1 MDADGRPG
9 SRPTAPG
16 GSDSGPD
23 IPETLY
29 HPKVVLVTGAC
40 RFLGGYLT
48 ARLAQN
54 QLIEHVIA
62 VDAITP
68 SKDMLRRMGRA
79 EFVRADIRNP
89 FIAKVIRNGNVDTV
103 VHAAAASYVPQSGR
117 AALKELNVMGAMQLF
132 AACQKAPSVRR
143 VILKSTSEIY
153 GSSPRDPVMFTEDSS
168 ARRPPG
174 EGFARDS
181 IDIEGYA
188 RGLARRRPDI
198 DVTIAR
204 YQAILGPR
212 IQTRMGAYL
221 SAPIVPS
228 VIGYQPRLQFLHEED
243 ALGALEHI
251 TLSAPSG
258 TFNIAA
264 DGVIT
269 LTQAIRRAGRIELP
283 VPSGLVTPITGVFA
297 DVRSARL
304 RSSQMDYLTY
314 GRVLDNTRMR
324 TRLGFEPRFTTSET
338 LEDFIER
345 GAFAVLRHRKT
356 GEYLRLRCRA
366 EDTYREFVLDVDL
379 LPAGVSGAIAAHLVP
394 AAGVEA
400 TRTVRLMRAATLFV
414 SAAAAS
420 A

>member
-23 IPETLY
+23 IPETLH

-198 DVTIAR
+198 AVTILRLANMIGPAMDTALSR
-204 YQAILGPR
+204 YLAGPV
-212 IQTRMGAYL
+212 
-221 SAPIVPS
+221 VPT
-228 VIGYQPRLQFLHEED
+228 VVGRDARLQLLHEQD
-243 ALGALEHI
+243 ALGALEHASI
-251 TLSAPSG
+251 AGKPG
-258 TFNIAA
+258 TFNIGAR
-264 DGVIT
+264 GIIMMS
-269 LTQAIRRAGRIELP
+269 QAIRRSGRLPLPLPSLGVRFVDSLSKAAGGTDASRDQL
-283 VPSGLVTPITGVFA
+283 
-297 DVRSARL
+297 
-304 RSSQMDYLTY
+304 DYIAF
-314 GRVLDNTRMR
+314 GRVMDTTRMR
-324 TRLGFEPRFTTSET
+324 VELAYHPKWTT
-338 LEDFIER
+338 
-345 GAFAVLRHRKT
+345 
-356 GEYLRLRCRA
+356 
-366 EDTYREFVLDVDL
+366 
-379 LPAGVSGAIAAHLVP
+379 
-394 AAGVEA
+394 VEA
-400 TRTVRLMRAATLFV
+400 FDDYVRGRGLTPIIDARWVRSMESRAVAV
-414 SAAAAS
+414 AQRWGN
-420 A
+420 